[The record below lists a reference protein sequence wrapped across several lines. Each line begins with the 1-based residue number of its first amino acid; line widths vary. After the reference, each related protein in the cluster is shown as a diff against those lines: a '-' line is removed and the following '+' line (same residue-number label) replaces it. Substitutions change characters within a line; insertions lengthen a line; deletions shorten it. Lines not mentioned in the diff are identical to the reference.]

1 MGISGKS
8 REPPVGSE
16 LTPGQTSDF
25 LGVDPAVDNTLPEPS
40 VLLADRGHNS
50 DSVRKTKEAQ
60 RRAGDRGAEI
70 LKTPQGS

>member
-1 MGISGKS
+1 MGVSGMS
-8 REPPVGSE
+8 REPPVTSE

-25 LGVDPAVDNTLPEPS
+25 LGVDPAMDNTLPEPS

-70 LKTPQGS
+70 LKTPRGS

>member
-1 MGISGKS
+1 M
-8 REPPVGSE
+8 
-16 LTPGQTSDF
+16 
-25 LGVDPAVDNTLPEPS
+25 DNTLPEPS